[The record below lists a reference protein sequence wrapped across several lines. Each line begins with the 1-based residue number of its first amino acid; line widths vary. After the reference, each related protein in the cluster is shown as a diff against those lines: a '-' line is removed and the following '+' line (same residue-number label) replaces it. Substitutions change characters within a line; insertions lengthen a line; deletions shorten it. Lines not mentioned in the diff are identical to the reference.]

1 MLGTGPFAE
10 AKTTPWRETKSIGS
24 KRWMIDGP
32 LVRERGA
39 MRPLQD
45 RRLFAMEDQLLLLKS
60 ECRLP
65 SSLLGAA
72 NDY

>member
-1 MLGTGPFAE
+1 
-10 AKTTPWRETKSIGS
+10 
-24 KRWMIDGP
+24 MIDGP

-39 MRPLQD
+39 MRPLRD

-60 ECRLP
+60 EWGLP

-72 NDY
+72 KDY